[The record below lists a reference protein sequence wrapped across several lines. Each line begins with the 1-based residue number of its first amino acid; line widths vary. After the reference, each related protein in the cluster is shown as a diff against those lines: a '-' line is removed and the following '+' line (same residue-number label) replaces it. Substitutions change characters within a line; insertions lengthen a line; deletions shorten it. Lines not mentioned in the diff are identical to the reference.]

1 MFFVTLDRLEREP
14 DTVPRG
20 QNIVILH
27 AGQVSDRPRWLKYLE
42 YNDRFIERGLSLSVL
57 YIADTLDE
65 AEAKARADGW
75 GFPVRP
81 HDLCTCLPL

>member
-27 AGQVSDRPRWLKYLE
+27 AVSDSDRPRLLDYLKY
-42 YNDRFIERGLSLSVL
+42 NPRFEGLSLSVV
-57 YIADTLDE
+57 YIAATLDE

-81 HDLCTCLPL
+81 HDLCSCLPL

>member
-1 MFFVTLDRLEREP
+1 MFFVTWDRLEREP
-14 DTVPRG
+14 DTLPRG

-27 AGQVSDRPRWLKYLE
+27 AGPDSDRPRLLEYLKYNE
-42 YNDRFIERGLSLSVL
+42 RFEGLSLGLL

-81 HDLCTCLPL
+81 HDLCTCLHL